1 MLRPFLLRAP
11 LPDNASHYFLLSLGT
26 GVHAGVAI
34 RILLR
39 RTSTP
44 CAGVGF
50 YPAHA
55 ALPPVPPPDTHR
67 TLPCSP

>member
-11 LPDNASHYFLLSLGT
+11 LPDNASHYFLLPLRT

-50 YPAHA
+50 YPAH
-55 ALPPVPPPDTHR
+55 PRR
-67 TLPCSP
+67 TPWYPL